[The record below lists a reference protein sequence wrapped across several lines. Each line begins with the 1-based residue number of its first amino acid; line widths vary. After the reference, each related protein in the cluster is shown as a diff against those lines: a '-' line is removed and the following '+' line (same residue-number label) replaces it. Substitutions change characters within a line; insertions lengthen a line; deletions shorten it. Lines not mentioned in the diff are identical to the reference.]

1 MLGRSCDRRSA
12 VDLRPYLFVTKDRKD
27 YLAAAPALGPLA
39 AVVERLMGRR
49 IAVLGMDAE
58 LRALAKPEASL
69 VSDFVR
75 RRMLAAGD
83 FVRPPAGIDGVTIL
97 VRTQP
102 HLQSALIDILGM
114 LPETSGSWIVTGWTK
129 VLTEESEKRR
139 FQNLIE
145 RWSKI
150 SDNPALQATA
160 TAARR
165 TGVKG

>member
-1 MLGRSCDRRSA
+1 LGKLQPPISG

-27 YLAAAPALGPLA
+27 YLAAASALGPLA

-49 IAVLGMDAE
+49 MTVSGMDAE

-69 VSDFVR
+69 VFDFVR
-75 RRMLAAGD
+75 RRILAAGD
-83 FVRPPAGIDGVTIL
+83 FVRQPAGIDGATIL

-102 HLQSALIDILGM
+102 HLQSALVDMLGM
-114 LPETSGSWIVTGWTK
+114 LPDTSGPWIVAGWAE
-129 VLTEESEKRR
+129 VLTEEGEKRR

-150 SDNPALQATA
+150 SDNPALQTTA
-160 TAARR
+160 TAALR
-165 TGVKG
+165 TGIKG